1 VRAARPGA
9 VLTVAGVLVLSACGV
24 GGDDV
29 VGPLDV
35 LSTPSS
41 APARDSGS
49 ATPLLA
55 ESPREDVASALDNPL
70 AEGLPEPLV
79 DTAQIVSGGPPPD
92 GIPPV
97 DEPRFDSVPEVD
109 WLDAQEPVLAV
120 SIGDEHRAY
129 PVQILMWHEI
139 VNDQIAGAPIAVT
152 YCPLC
157 NSALVFDRR
166 LVGPDGDERLVS
178 FGTSGQLFN
187 SDLLMYDRQTE
198 SLWSQLIGLGVAGT
212 LTGVELD
219 RYPVQTVAFGDWRDQ
234 HPDGRVL
241 NRITGVERNY
251 GANPYERYDQEDRA
265 PFLFDGDVDDRLPPK
280 RRVVGVA
287 TTDGAQAVAVDHALL
302 EREGAVSIELDGR
315 GLVAVMLPGATSP
328 LDSADISEGRRVGAT
343 AVLDP
348 VVAGR
353 TLTIE
358 VDGSTLRDTQTGS
371 TWTLAGEAVDGPLEG
386 SALDVVPHTDPFWF
400 AWAAFYPD
408 TQLFTR

>member
-1 VRAARPGA
+1 MRTWRLGLAA
-9 VLTVAGVLVLSACGV
+9 VAGALVLGACGV
-24 GGDDV
+24 GTDD
-29 VGPLDV
+29 GESPLDV
-35 LSTPSS
+35 LSPTVS
-41 APARDSGS
+41 APAGDGES
-49 ATPLLA
+49 AQPLLA
-55 ESPREDVASALDNPL
+55 ESPREGVASALDNPL

-79 DTAQIVSGGPPPD
+79 DTARVVSGGPPPD

-97 DEPRFDSVPEVD
+97 DEPRFDAVPEVD
-109 WLDAQEPVLAV
+109 WLEDQEPVLAV
-120 SIGDEHRAY
+120 SIDGENRAY

-139 VNDQIAGAPIAVT
+139 VNDQVAGVPIAVT

-166 LVGPDGDERLVS
+166 LVGPDGSERLVS

-219 RYPVQTVAFGDWRDQ
+219 RYPVQTVAFGDWREQ
-234 HPDGRVL
+234 NPEGWVL

-265 PFLFDGDVDDRLPPK
+265 PFLFDGEIDERLPPK

-287 TTDGAQAVAVDHALL
+287 TPDGSQAVAVDHALL
-302 EREGAVSIELDGR
+302 EQQGAVPIELDGR
-315 GLVAVMLPGATSP
+315 DLVAVMVAGATSA
-328 LDSADISEGRRVGAT
+328 LDSGDISAGRQVGAT

-348 VVAGR
+348 VVDGQ
-353 TLTIE
+353 TLTLE
-358 VDGSTLRDTQTGS
+358 VDGSTLRDAQTGT
-371 TWTLAGEAVDGPLEG
+371 TWTLAGEAVEGPLEG
-386 SALDVVPHTDPFWF
+386 AVLDGVPHSDPFWF

-408 TQLFTR
+408 TTLRTR